1 MSKNKPKPVV
11 SIVIPVLNQAE
22 KTIMCLRS
30 IRANTKLPHEII
42 WVDNGSKTS
51 EYSMIRR
58 QATRPRVQCKLVKN
72 GYNLGFV
79 KATNQGIHEAVGEYV
94 ILLNNDTEVS
104 WKWATRLIKPL
115 MHNPK
120 IGAVGPVTQST
131 LSWQSPA
138 HLNMRFDLSMPR
150 YTNNPPEYAQ
160 MLINKYDG
168 EYLDAEKTN
177 LSFFCA
183 AFRRSMFK
191 EVGLLNE
198 EISIGLGDDDEY
210 CLRMRAAKYKLLV
223 SLGTFVYHHHRTTFN
238 DLRLGLDSLRRHNL
252 KILKK
257 TAKRLEAEDA

>member
-1 MSKNKPKPVV
+1 MSKEKHKPVV

-42 WVDNGSKTS
+42 WIDNGSKTD

-58 QATRPRVQCKLVKN
+58 QATRPRVHTKLIRN

-79 KATNQGIHEAVGEYV
+79 KATNQGIREAVGDYV
-94 ILLNNDTEVS
+94 IFLNNDTEVS
-104 WKWATRLIKPL
+104 WKWATKLIKPL
-115 MHNPK
+115 MHNSK

-138 HLNMRFDLSMPR
+138 HLNMQFDLSMPP

-160 MLINKYDG
+160 MLINQFEGD
-168 EYLDAEKTN
+168 YLDAEKNN

-183 AFRRSMFK
+183 AFRRSIF
-191 EVGLLNE
+191 EELGVLNE

-210 CLRMRAAKYKLLV
+210 CLRMRAAGYKLLV
-223 SLGTFVYHHHRTTFN
+223 SLGTFVYHHHRTTFH
-238 DLRLGLDSLRRHNL
+238 DLHLGLDSLRRHNL
-252 KILKK
+252 KILKR
-257 TAKRLEAEDA
+257 TAKQLAAEDA